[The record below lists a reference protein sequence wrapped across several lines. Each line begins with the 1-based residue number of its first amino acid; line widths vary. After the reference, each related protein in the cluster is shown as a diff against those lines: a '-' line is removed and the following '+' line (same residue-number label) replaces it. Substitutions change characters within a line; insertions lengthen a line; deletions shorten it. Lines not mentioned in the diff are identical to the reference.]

1 MSDTGNFTDGRG
13 LLTTSPFRSGQ
24 FIVTTLVAMG
34 SILVDAYIVYRHWRT
49 AGVYAAL
56 ILSILIGVQLIYQ
69 WLRALRYYAKLR
81 DLYSGPDE
89 GIRAGSPLGVALR
102 IAAGGMINLL
112 FFSFGTILLAL
123 ILIGVLL
130 TRLDG
135 MR

>member
-13 LLTTSPFRSGQ
+13 LLTKSPFRSGQ
-24 FIVTTLVAMG
+24 FIVTSLVALG
-34 SILVDAYIVYRHWRT
+34 SILVDAYIVYRHWRS

-56 ILSILIGVQLIYQ
+56 ILSALIGVPLIYQ

-81 DLYSGPDE
+81 DLYSRSDDE
-89 GIRAGSPLGVALR
+89 TRASSPLGMALR
-102 IAAGGMINLL
+102 VAAGGMINLL
-112 FFSFGTILLAL
+112 FFSFSITLLAL

>member
-13 LLTTSPFRSGQ
+13 LLTRSPFRSGL
-24 FIVTTLVAMG
+24 FIVTSSVALG
-34 SILVDAYIVYRHWRT
+34 SILVDAYIIYRHWRT

-56 ILSILIGVQLIYQ
+56 ILSTLIGLQLIYQ

-81 DLYSGPDE
+81 DLYAGSDE
-89 GIRAGSPLGVALR
+89 EIRAGSPLGIALR
-102 IAAGGMINLL
+102 IAAGGMVNLL

>member
-1 MSDTGNFTDGRG
+1 
-13 LLTTSPFRSGQ
+13 
-24 FIVTTLVAMG
+24 VALG
-34 SILVDAYIVYRHWRT
+34 AILVDAYIIYRHWRT

-56 ILSILIGVQLIYQ
+56 ILSTLIGVQLIYQ
-69 WLRALRYYAKLR
+69 WLRVLRYYAKLR
-81 DLYSGPDE
+81 DLYSGSDE
-89 GIRAGSPLGVALR
+89 EIRAGSPLGVALR